1 MIKSEKSPRNL
12 FFVEIIIVLFFFFV
26 SGAVVMKA
34 FATADLRAKKSSI
47 CENINL
53 CTQSLCEGYSVKGNI
68 EDTTALVFG
77 EEFSADENGECIIYL
92 SSDCKTVLGS
102 DECIIL
108 ELRERKERKASG
120 ELCFLTV
127 TFRYDGEEIISA
139 EASSYTPKK
148 A

>member
-12 FFVEIIIVLFFFFV
+12 FFVEIIIVLLFFFV
-26 SGAVVMKA
+26 SGAIVMKA
-34 FATADLRAKKSSI
+34 FATADLRAKSSI

-139 EASSYTPKK
+139 EASSYAPKK